1 MTSKNIYR
9 IGGIAALVSMLRE
22 IIVDFVPDVVIDN
35 LIGAR
40 LSFYLLHLLSYVLI
54 LLIIWTLYHLY
65 ASTNQKLSLAALIV
79 SIIGTVVLLMNGTPF
94 IDFPSWIFIVA
105 LIFNQIIPIL
115 IFGILAYQ
123 HPHLGMPRV
132 LAIIGI
138 LYAVIWGVFYL
149 LGKMSSNLNFDFI
162 YNLSFVLNL
171 VWLLWTGIVLLS
183 GKLEEIS
190 KTVNNGKLYYL
201 IAGSAIATFLIAL
214 VVVLVNNALIIPTRS
229 IEDTITDETII
240 GSVKGSLLTLNGEPF
255 EAGTSVMASKFNDFA
270 EECVFDRD
278 LMEKSVLTDE
288 AGSFVHSDMPAGKYC
303 LLINDNTN
311 TMREILLSDNQ
322 TFYTFEI
329 TDTTIVDL
337 GKIEAG
343 NLYIIE

>member
-1 MTSKNIYR
+1 MTSKNIYLT
-9 IGGIAALVSMLRE
+9 GGIAAFVSVLRE
-22 IIVDFVPDVVIDN
+22 IIVDFVPDDVIDN

-40 LSFYLLHLLSYVLI
+40 FSFYLLHLLSYVLI

-65 ASTNQKLSLAALIV
+65 APTNQKLSLTALIV
-79 SIIGTVVLLMNGTPF
+79 SLIGTVVLLMNGTPF
-94 IDFPSWIFIVA
+94 IAFPSSIFIIA

-123 HPHLGMPRV
+123 HPRLGMPRA

-138 LYAVIWGVFYL
+138 LYATIWGIFYV
-149 LGKMSSNLNFDFI
+149 LGRMSPDSNFDFV
-162 YNLSFVLNL
+162 YNLSFILNL
-171 VWLLWTGIVLLS
+171 VWLIWTGSVLLF

-190 KTVNNGKLYYL
+190 KNVSNRKLYYL
-201 IAGSAIATFLIAL
+201 IAGTAVATFLIAL

-229 IEDTITDETII
+229 TEVTTTSETII
-240 GSVKGSLLTLNGEPF
+240 GSVKGILLTSNGKPF

-270 EECVFDRD
+270 EECIFDRN

-288 AGSFVHSDMPAGKYC
+288 TGAFVLSDIPAGKYC
-303 LLINDNTN
+303 LLIDDDSN

-322 TFYTFEI
+322 TFFTFEI
-329 TDTTIVDL
+329 TDTAILDL
-337 GKIEAG
+337 GQIEAG